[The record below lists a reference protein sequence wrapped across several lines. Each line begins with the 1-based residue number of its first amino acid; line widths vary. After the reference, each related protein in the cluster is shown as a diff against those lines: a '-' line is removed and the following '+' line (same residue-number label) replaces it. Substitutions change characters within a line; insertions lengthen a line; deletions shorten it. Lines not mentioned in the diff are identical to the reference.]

1 MANKVKTTEKK
12 ETNWALLQI
21 RKETHEMLKAYCDL
35 HGFKMSALASNI
47 IKEYIKN
54 SQSLYF
60 Y

>member
-1 MANKVKTTEKK
+1 MANKLKTTDKK

-47 IKEYIKN
+47 IKQHIKK
-54 SQSLYF
+54 
-60 Y
+60 